1 MQSFT
6 SYELAALLTSIAF
19 AAVLECCPPGQP
31 DLDLTRCPA
40 VREVHPRG
48 TEAFQDGCPAPPM
61 EEALRKASSSVLS
74 TQEQRDLKALPFCCL
89 CFFKASQGR
98 ATFSSWNYT
107 GNSGKQNVIN
117 QAGTLPCLT
126 DVEMHLG
133 RRKRRRGRN
142 EEEGWM
148 DARALCCSSV
158 SRAHACRAK
167 EGTQQLLHKQ
177 FLSHLSMQLP
187 TSAHPCLALVCL
199 KLAPTAPNPAEM
211 DQHEQHNPSV
221 PKGTALSPSSTGAW
235 QELQS
240 HVAKHDFHLSP
251 FALFDNLPSPCS
263 AS

>member
-1 MQSFT
+1 
-6 SYELAALLTSIAF
+6 
-19 AAVLECCPPGQP
+19 
-31 DLDLTRCPA
+31 
-40 VREVHPRG
+40 
-48 TEAFQDGCPAPPM
+48 
-61 EEALRKASSSVLS
+61 
-74 TQEQRDLKALPFCCL
+74 
-89 CFFKASQGR
+89 
-98 ATFSSWNYT
+98 
-107 GNSGKQNVIN
+107 
-117 QAGTLPCLT
+117 
-126 DVEMHLG
+126 
-133 RRKRRRGRN
+133 
-142 EEEGWM
+142 M